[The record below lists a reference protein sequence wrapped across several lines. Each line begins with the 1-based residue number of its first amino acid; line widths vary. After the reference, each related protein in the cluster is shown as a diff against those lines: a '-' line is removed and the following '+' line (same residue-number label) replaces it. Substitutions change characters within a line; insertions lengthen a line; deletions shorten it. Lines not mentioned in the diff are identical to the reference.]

1 MFQRYVE
8 HNLTVYQ
15 RILARIRGIPAFTG
29 SDEALGDAFLQCG
42 ERVKRGEPALDL
54 LPESFALAMEA
65 ARRALHLTMYPSQ
78 ILTAIAMSYGRIAE
92 LPTGE
97 GKTLAAV
104 LTAAHASLAGK
115 GVHVLTFND
124 YLAQRD
130 AEWMGPVYRLLKRDV
145 AFIRESSDADARRD
159 AYAADITYITAKE
172 AGFDFLRSFL
182 HYDPSERVQRPF
194 HTAIVDEAD
203 SIMIDEARIPLVLAG
218 DDTYHISFDE
228 RLFEAVRSLRPTE
241 DFSVDEYGNSISLTE
256 EGISRMESAL
266 AIGNL
271 YDATHAGTIARI
283 QLVLQAE
290 YLVRRDV
297 DYLVRDGKVLLVDEF
312 TGRTVLNREWPDGLQ
327 AAVLQ
332 KEGLAP
338 REYGT
343 VMNRIPLRDFL
354 GFYPQ
359 LCGMTGTAAPAAAD
373 FFTFYDK
380 IVTVIPPNRPC
391 IRRDHPDKVYA
402 TKEQKIDAV
411 ADQIQRLHKT
421 GQPVLVGTMSVEDST
436 LLAGR
441 LLTSI
446 PDLAVLNAANDQDE
460 ARVIAQAGRQGAVTI
475 STNMAGRGVDIRL
488 GGDDP
493 READRVRQLGGL
505 YVIGTGRQ
513 ESRRIDNQLRGRSG
527 RQGDPGET
535 CFFVSLTDELMVRYH
550 LAESLP
556 TQILTTST
564 DGLIEYPSVNRA
576 IAHTQRIAE
585 GQNVDAKITLAKYSR
600 IIESQRVIIAAKR
613 DEILNGERRIDVL
626 RKTKPEMYEHLV
638 AAVGAEA
645 FAEAQ
650 RKIELFAV
658 NRCWS
663 DHLVTADDALDEVR
677 VIARLGRDPAS
688 DFAQKM
694 DQAFGQLE
702 ESICETILRIFSEIR
717 VADGKLALEEAQIRG
732 PASTRT
738 YMVNDGTEWQNQIN
752 SFAVSMNPVS
762 AQLYV
767 IYLLVD
773 FLKKRHKKK
782 KGFTEDG

>member
-8 HNLTVYQ
+8 TNLTSYR
-15 RILARIRGIPAFTG
+15 RILTNILAIPAFTG
-29 SDEALGDAFLQCG
+29 SDEDLGKAFLRCG
-42 ERVKRGEPALDL
+42 ERVMRGESETDL
-54 LPESFALAMEA
+54 LPESFALIIEA
-65 ARRALHLTMYPSQ
+65 ARRALHLSMYPSQ
-78 ILTAIAMSYGRIAE
+78 ILTAIAMAHGRIAE

-104 LTAAHASLAGK
+104 LTAAHGSLAGK

-130 AEWMGPVYRLLKRDV
+130 AEWMGPVYRLLNRNV
-145 AFIRESSDADARRD
+145 AFIKESSDVGARRE

-182 HYDPSERVQRPF
+182 LYHPEDKVQRPF
-194 HTAIVDEAD
+194 HMAIVDEAD

-228 RLFEAVRSLRPTE
+228 RIFEAVRSLLPGQ
-241 DFSVDEYGNSISLTE
+241 DVSIDEYGNAISLTE
-256 EGISRMESAL
+256 EGITRMERAL
-266 AIGNL
+266 HIENL
-271 YDATHAGTIARI
+271 YDAHHTETIARI
-283 QLVLQAE
+283 QMVLQAE
-290 YLVRRDV
+290 FLVHRDV

-338 REYGT
+338 KEYGT

-354 GFYPQ
+354 GFYPN
-359 LCGMTGTAAPAAAD
+359 LCGMTGTAVPAAAD
-373 FFTFYDK
+373 FWTFYDK

-391 IRRDHPDKVYA
+391 IRRDCPDRVYA
-402 TKEQKIDAV
+402 TREQKFDAV
-411 ADQIQRLHKT
+411 VDFITRLHKT
-421 GQPVLVGTMSVEDST
+421 GQPVLVGTMSVEDSEN
-436 LLAGR
+436 LARR
-441 LLTSI
+441 LLPGI
-446 PDLAVLNAANDQDE
+446 PEIAVLNAANDHDE
-460 ARVIAQAGRQGAVTI
+460 AQVIARAGRQGAVTI

-488 GGDDP
+488 GQEDSK
-493 READRVRQLGGL
+493 EAERVRQLGGL

-550 LAESLP
+550 LSESLP
-556 TQILTTST
+556 PKIRTSSP
-564 DGLIEYPSVNRA
+564 DGWISYPSVNRA

-585 GQNVDAKITLAKYSR
+585 GQSVDAKLTLAKYSR
-600 IIESQRVIIAAKR
+600 VIEAQRVVIAAKR
-613 DEILNGERRIDVL
+613 DEILCGNRRIDVL
-626 RKTKPEMYEHLV
+626 CKERPEMYDRMV
-638 AAVGAEA
+638 TTVGKPA
-645 FAEAQ
+645 FIEAQ
-650 RKIELFAV
+650 RTIELFAI
-658 NRCWS
+658 NQCWS
-663 DHLVTADDALDEVR
+663 DHLMTADDAIDEVR
-677 VIARLGRDPAS
+677 VIARLGRDPAA

-702 ESICETILRIFSEIR
+702 ANICETILQIFEKIR
-717 VADGKLALEEAQIRG
+717 VVDGKLALEEAHIRG

-752 SFAVSMNPVS
+752 SYAVSLHPMS
-762 AQLYV
+762 APLYV
-767 IYLLVD
+767 LYLLAD
-773 FLKKRHKKK
+773 YWKKRRKNMS
-782 KGFTEDG
+782 GFSEEG